1 MERKEQ
7 SPPNGP
13 PQAAKG
19 EDDQSS
25 EEKRAMVALA
35 RILGAGPL
43 VGGSLRLL
51 EQLADYVQC
60 PQEGVP
66 HETAPAKPAAAQPAA
81 LAEEESIETEST
93 EVPVRES
100 SSSGD
105 PEQIIGKGVIVG
117 SLRTIPKDQW
127 TCKVPACTGKFHR
140 LKDCRRFHKMEPEER
155 LKLVDPTRTPRPRR
169 TLGTRC
175 NWLPSGSPPR
185 RECRP

>member
-7 SPPNGP
+7 SPPDGP

-25 EEKRAMVALA
+25 EERRAMVALA

-66 HETAPAKPAAAQPAA
+66 HETAPAKPAATQPAA
-81 LAEEESIETEST
+81 PAEEGSIETESK
-93 EVPVRES
+93 EVPVGES
-100 SSSGD
+100 SPSGD
-105 PEQIIGKGVIVG
+105 PDVITQPHHSPHHATSSRSHIYCHQAFPPG
-117 SLRTIPKDQW
+117 YIQPLPPLPAEPPLR
-127 TCKVPACTGKFHR
+127 
-140 LKDCRRFHKMEPEER
+140 
-155 LKLVDPTRTPRPRR
+155 
-169 TLGTRC
+169 
-175 NWLPSGSPPR
+175 PSYPG
-185 RECRP
+185 C